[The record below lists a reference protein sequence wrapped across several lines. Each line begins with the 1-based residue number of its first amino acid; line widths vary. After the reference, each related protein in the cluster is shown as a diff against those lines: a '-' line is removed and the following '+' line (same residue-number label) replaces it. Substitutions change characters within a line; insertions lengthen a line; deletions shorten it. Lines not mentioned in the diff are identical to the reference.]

1 MTNREVCVGKWLL
14 CLSLLPACGPVDPAE
29 PALEEEI
36 GEVAQA
42 WSCGISTINTEPFKS
57 HYGAGTASQ
66 NNGLTNHR
74 GRVFQLR
81 TTRLTELVQGEI
93 ASGYRSGDRVWVDV
107 SLTQG
112 RSWSQC
118 GPYTRSQT
126 NWISRPNGA
135 WMRVCISADGIS
147 QCATNGNKRGPAGTA
162 GGNLWWYDSDWTPY

>member
-1 MTNREVCVGKWLL
+1 MDPSASGT
-14 CLSLLPACGPVDPAE
+14 LPASSSVRGTGSEHDVPSTLVPRDA
-29 PALEEEI
+29 A
-36 GEVAQA
+36 GRVFRG
-42 WSCGISTINTEPFKS
+42 WSRLLAAA
-57 HYGAGTASQ
+57 GAGTA
-66 NNGLTNHR
+66 T
-74 GRVFQLR
+74 F
-81 TTRLTELVQGEI
+81 GECRRPGA
-93 ASGYRSGDRVWVDV
+93 ASATASRVWVDV

-162 GGNLWWYDSDWTPY
+162 GGNLWCYDSDWTPY